1 MFAPRSPTSR
11 DAVGPAGRGMIPED
25 EATGRFEVAHPKDKG
40 QKQVKKVAQ
49 KNVKEKRAA
58 KRAKKEGGRP
68 QHLSTTNE

>member
-1 MFAPRSPTSR
+1 
-11 DAVGPAGRGMIPED
+11 MIPED